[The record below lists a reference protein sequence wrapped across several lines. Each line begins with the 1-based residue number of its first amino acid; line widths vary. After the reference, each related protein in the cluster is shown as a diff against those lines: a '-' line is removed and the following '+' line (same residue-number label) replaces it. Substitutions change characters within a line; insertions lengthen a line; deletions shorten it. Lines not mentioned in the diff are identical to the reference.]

1 MNKKTWI
8 ALAAFVLLVAVL
20 LTVFFLTRPETEAG
34 AKEITVTVIH
44 ADGSSKNFTY
54 HTDEEYLGA
63 LLLAEGLIEGYEG
76 QYGFVVETVDGE
88 TASDWSVAY
97 WGWYTGEPV
106 EANMGMVAISQ
117 QPIRDGESYTL
128 KYEKING

>member
-8 ALAAFVLLVAVL
+8 ALAAFVVLVAVL

-63 LLLAEGLIEGYEG
+63 LLLAEGLITGSEG
-76 QYGFVVETVDGE
+76 QYGLVIESVDGE
-88 TASDWSVAY
+88 SADWEKDQAY
-97 WGWYTGEPV
+97 WSLYEGEAY
-106 EANMGMVAISQ
+106 ANQGVSKTPGREGAT
-117 QPIRDGESYTL
+117 YKL
-128 KYEKING
+128 VYEKF

>member
-8 ALAAFVLLVAVL
+8 ALAAFVVLVAVL

-63 LLLAEGLIEGYEG
+63 LLLAEGLITGSEG
-76 QYGFVVETVDGE
+76 QYGLVIESVDGE
-88 TASDWSVAY
+88 SADWEKDQAY
-97 WGWYTGEPV
+97 WSLYEGEAYANQGVSKTPV
-106 EANMGMVAISQ
+106 
-117 QPIRDGESYTL
+117 RDGATYKL
-128 KYEKING
+128 VYEKF

>member
-8 ALAAFVLLVAVL
+8 ALAAFVVLVAVL

-63 LLLAEGLIEGYEG
+63 LLLAEGLITGSEG
-76 QYGFVVETVDGE
+76 QYGLVIESVDGE
-88 TASDWSVAY
+88 SADWEKDQAY
-97 WGWYTGEPV
+97 WSLYEGEAYADQGVSQTPV
-106 EANMGMVAISQ
+106 
-117 QPIRDGESYTL
+117 RDGATYKL
-128 KYEKING
+128 VYEKF